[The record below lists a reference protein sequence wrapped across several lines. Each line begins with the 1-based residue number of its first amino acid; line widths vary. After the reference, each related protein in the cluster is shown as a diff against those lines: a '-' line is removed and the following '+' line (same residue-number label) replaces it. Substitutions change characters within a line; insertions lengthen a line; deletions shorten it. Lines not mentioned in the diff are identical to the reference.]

1 MTRLLA
7 TTSLLVTLVST
18 PALAQFGN
26 SAFAAPDTPYTQ
38 NQMHLTN
45 TSDQVFILEAT
56 KGGLAEVEFGKLA
69 EQKGGDDLVKKFAR
83 RMIEDHTKAN
93 QKLATLAE
101 ADGIKLPTGLDPEH
115 AAMREDLQKLSGMAF
130 DRAYIMGQITDH
142 QKTVQLFEY
151 EINSG
156 QNGDLKM
163 FASETLPI
171 ILRHLQMAQNIA
183 TSLFGVAPQGAA
195 PMAMSGQNAGTSGGD
210 TNP

>member
-7 TTSLLVTLVST
+7 TTSILAALIST
-18 PALAQFGN
+18 PAMAQFGN
-26 SAFAAPDTPYTQ
+26 PAFAAPDTPY
-38 NQMHLTN
+38 NPDQMHLTN
-45 TSDQVFILEAT
+45 TSDQVFIIEAT

-69 EQKGGDDLVKKFAR
+69 EQKGGDNLVKEFAR
-83 RMIEDHTKAN
+83 RMVEDHSKAN
-93 QKLATLAE
+93 QKLAALAQG
-101 ADGIKLPTGLDPEH
+101 DGIKLPTGLDPEH
-115 AAMREDLQKLSGMAF
+115 TLMREELQKLSGTAF
-130 DRAYIMGQITDH
+130 DRAYVMGQITDH

-195 PMAMSGQNAGTSGGD
+195 PIAMSGEKAGTSGGD